1 MKPTLAIAAT
11 AALGLLAGC
20 AGQVDSQN
28 PPRELQDIARST
40 SVNTLWDEQ
49 IGDGMGLGGYT
60 LTPARD
66 GDTLFAADQHGLV
79 MALDAD
85 TGEIRWEHEL
95 DNGASSSLTAV
106 AGGVYLGTRNG
117 EVVALD
123 QSSGEEVWRSRV
135 SSEVLSAPQINS
147 QLVVVQSVDGN
158 VTALDRA
165 SGSERWVYTSSR
177 PSLTLRT
184 TGTPRIIDAVTFA
197 GLANGRLVTIE
208 NGSGRALW
216 ERRIATPEGRSDIER
231 MVDLVGQPV
240 LTPDGRL
247 YVTSYNGRLVALQAT
262 SGQVLWSRDVPSYHT
277 PVLVDDT
284 LYVVDDDSHLVAL
297 SASNGE
303 QRWRLD
309 DLAGRQLT
317 APAFADGRLVVGD
330 FEGYLHVIDAENG
343 TLVGRTEIDG
353 SGISARPLTDGNRV
367 YAMADDGSLEA
378 LELNP

>member
-20 AGQVDSQN
+20 AGKVDSQD
-28 PPRELQDIARST
+28 PPRELQDISHST

-49 IGDGMGLGGYT
+49 IGDGLGMGGYT
-60 LTPARD
+60 LSPARD
-66 GDTLFAADQHGLV
+66 DDTLFAADQHGLV
-79 MALDAD
+79 MALDAN
-85 TGEIRWEHEL
+85 TGEVRWEQEL
-95 DNGASSSLTAV
+95 GDGASSGLTAES
-106 AGGVYLGTRNG
+106 GKVYLGTRNG
-117 EVVALD
+117 DVVALD

-135 SSEVLSAPQINS
+135 SSEVLSAPQINN
-147 QLVVVQSVDGN
+147 QLVVVQTIDGN
-158 VTALDRA
+158 VTALERG
-165 SGSERWVYTSSR
+165 SGAERWVYTASR
-177 PSLTLRT
+177 PSLTLRA

-197 GLANGRLVTIE
+197 GLANGQLVTIE

-231 MVDLVGQPV
+231 LVDLAGQPV

-262 SGQVLWSRDVPSYHT
+262 SGQVLWSRDVSSYQT
-277 PVLVDDT
+277 PVLVGET
-284 LYVVDDDSHLVAL
+284 LYVVDADSHLVAL
-297 SASNGE
+297 SASNGDE
-303 QRWRLD
+303 QWRLD
-309 DLAGRQLT
+309 DLEDRQLT

-330 FEGYLHVIDAENG
+330 FEGYLHFIDAENG

-353 SGISARPLTDGNRV
+353 SGVSVRPLTDGKRV
-367 YAMADDGSLEA
+367 YALADDGSLEA